1 MRYIGGKANLLE
13 EIEALIKTKT
23 NGNEKIFVDLF
34 AGTGVVAQYF
44 KKDYKVITN
53 DMMHY
58 SNAILRG
65 SVMLNKHPQF
75 KALKKIGITSPLKY
89 LNDLPP
95 SISGF
100 ITKNYSPSEN
110 SEGRM
115 YVTVENAMRIDTIRI
130 EIENWKNDKLLTES
144 EYYYL
149 LNSLIQA
156 VPYISNITGTFGAY
170 LKHWDKRTQK
180 RLHLE
185 SPILNDNSLNNQSY
199 NMDANILASKIKSD
213 ITYIDPP
220 YNGRQYTSNYHL
232 LETIARY
239 DNPEIKGI
247 TGIRKYDS
255 EEKSKYCSKRH
266 ISEQF
271 DQLFKELK
279 TKHIVVSYSSD
290 GLLSKEDILSILRK
304 HTISDSVE
312 CIEVDYRRYKSKIV
326 KKRNVVEYLFYATK
340 KTVEYNQKNKDI
352 KKQKV
357 TCTAVA
363 SNFQEDLLASPLNY
377 IGGKYKLLPQIL
389 PFFPQKVD
397 KFVDMFCG
405 GLNVGVN
412 VNANIVYANDLN
424 DRVIG
429 VLELIKKTPIEE
441 LLASIYEIITEY
453 QLSSKNKDAFL
464 KLRENYNNK
473 PTPLMLYVLVCYS
486 FNYQFRF
493 NNSLK
498 FNNPFGKDRSQFS
511 EALKNKLIR
520 FNKRIFNKNI
530 ILSSTCFTDFINNI
544 ELGTSDL
551 VYCDPPYLITT
562 GSYNDGNRGFKDWT
576 KHEEITLYETLDRLD
591 KKGVKF
597 ALSNV
602 IEHKGI
608 KNEILTKW
616 ATKYYI
622 NHLNYDY
629 KNSSYNTSRGGSSE
643 VIITN
648 YSI

>member
-1 MRYIGGKANLLE
+1 MRYIGSKANLLE
-13 EIEALIKTKT
+13 EIEALIQTKT
-23 NGNEKIFVDLF
+23 NGNEKVFVDLF
-34 AGTGVVAQYF
+34 SGTGVVAQHF

-58 SNAILRG
+58 SYAILRG
-65 SVMLNKHPQF
+65 SVTLNQHPRF
-75 KALKKIGITSPLKY
+75 EALVNIGISSPLKY
-89 LNDLPP
+89 LNDLKP

-100 ITKNYSPSEN
+100 ITNHYSPSKN
-110 SEGRM
+110 GEGRM
-115 YVTVENAMRIDTIRI
+115 YFTTENAMRIDTIRT
-130 EIENWKNDKLLTES
+130 EIENWKNKGLLTED

-149 LNSLIQA
+149 LNSLIQS
-156 VPYISNITGTFGAY
+156 VPFVSNITGTYGAY
-170 LKHWDKRTQK
+170 LKHWDKRSNKT
-180 RLHLE
+180 LYLE
-185 SPILNDNSLNNQSY
+185 TPILNDNYQINQSF
-199 NMDANILASKIKSD
+199 NIDANLLASEIKSD

-247 TGIRKYDS
+247 TGIRKYEN

-266 ISEQF
+266 IYEQF
-271 DQLFKELK
+271 DQLFSKLK

-290 GLLSKEDILSILRK
+290 GLLSKEDILDLLRK
-304 HTISDSVE
+304 NSISDSVE

-326 KKRNVVEYLFYATK
+326 KKSNVIEYLFYANK
-340 KTVEYNQKNKDI
+340 KTNNSNHKPKVIKD
-352 KKQKV
+352 KKIYCK
-357 TCTAVA
+357 TVA
-363 SNFQEDLLASPLNY
+363 SNFKEDLLASPLNY

-389 PFFPQKVD
+389 PFFPKKVD

-412 VNANIVYANDLN
+412 INAKTIYANDLN

-429 VLELIKKTPIEE
+429 VLSLIKKTPIEE
-441 LLASIYEIITEY
+441 LLSNIYQIIDQY
-453 QLSSKNKDAFL
+453 KLSSKNKDAFL
-464 KLRENYNNK
+464 KLREDYNNN
-473 PTPLMLYVLVCYS
+473 PTPLFLYVLVCYS

-511 EALKNKLIR
+511 ETLKNKLIR
-520 FNKRIFNKNI
+520 FNKRISSKDV
-530 ILSSTCFTDFINNI
+530 ILSSTCFSEFINQI
-544 ELGTSDL
+544 ELGCDDL

-576 KHEEITLYETLDRLD
+576 KHEEGKLYETLD
-591 KKGVKF
+591 KINAKGIKF

-608 KNEILTKW
+608 KNDILIEW
-616 ATKYYI
+616 ADKYKI
-622 NHLNYDY
+622 NTLNFDY
-629 KNSSYNTSRGGSSE
+629 KNSSYNTSRNGSTE
-643 VIITN
+643 VLITN
-648 YSI
+648 Y